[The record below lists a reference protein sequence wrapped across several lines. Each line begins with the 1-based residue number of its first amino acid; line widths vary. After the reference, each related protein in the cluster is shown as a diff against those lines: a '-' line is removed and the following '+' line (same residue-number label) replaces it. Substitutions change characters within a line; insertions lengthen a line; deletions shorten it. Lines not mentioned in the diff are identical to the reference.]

1 MVDSGSKIRGGL
13 ALAAGLL
20 MAGPLAQAAGND
32 LPPAADLR
40 AEAAQ
45 AAQLGGPLVVLY
57 SRRDCKYC
65 ETVKRDYLKPLA
77 TQPRYRDRVLIRQ
90 INQDSDQP
98 LADFRGEKT
107 THARFAAGEKI
118 KLVPVVA
125 FFGPNGQR
133 LAESI
138 VGARLPDFY
147 PSYLETAVEQSM
159 AALKAKPPAH

>member
-1 MVDSGSKIRGGL
+1 MVDLGCKLRGCL
-13 ALAAGLL
+13 ALAACLL
-20 MAGPLAQAAGND
+20 VANAPAHAAND

-40 AEAAQ
+40 AEATQ

-77 TQPRYRDRVLIRQ
+77 TNPRYRDRVLVRQ
-90 INQDSDQP
+90 INQDSDQA
-98 LADFRGEKT
+98 LVDFRGEKT
-107 THARFAAGEKI
+107 THARFATGEKI

-125 FFGPNGQR
+125 FYGPNGRR
-133 LAESI
+133 LADPI
-138 VGARLPDFY
+138 VGTRLPDFY
-147 PSYLETAVEQSM
+147 QSYLETAIEQST

>member
-1 MVDSGSKIRGGL
+1 MLNSGSKISGGL

-20 MAGPLAQAAGND
+20 MAGSLPQAAGND
-32 LPPAADLR
+32 LPPASNLR

-45 AAQLGGPLVVLY
+45 AAQLGGPLVVIY

-65 ETVKRDYLKPLA
+65 ETVKRDYLKPLTA
-77 TQPRYRDRVLIRQ
+77 QPHYRDRLLVRQ

-98 LADFRGEKT
+98 LVDFRGEAS
-107 THARFAAGEKI
+107 THARFAAAEKI

-125 FFGPNGQR
+125 FYGPNGQR
-133 LAESI
+133 LVEPI

-147 PSYLETAVEQSM
+147 TSYLETAIEQST
-159 AALKAKPPAH
+159 AALKAKSPAR